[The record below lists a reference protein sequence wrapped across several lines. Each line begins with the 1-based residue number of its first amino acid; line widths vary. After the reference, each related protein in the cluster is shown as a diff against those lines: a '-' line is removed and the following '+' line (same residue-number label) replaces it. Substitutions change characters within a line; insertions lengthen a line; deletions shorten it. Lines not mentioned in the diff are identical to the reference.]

1 MECWKR
7 SAGENCSLYRD
18 VVQAEHFSSALS
30 PNVAIMPMI
39 SMVSGL
45 MSSEFLKIVTKTS
58 EPRALGKL
66 CVFNFKSSE
75 ITVQETWEKLE
86 NCPVC
91 SKDGLN

>member
-1 MECWKR
+1 MECWKLSAVEKR
-7 SAGENCSLYRD
+7 SFLYRD
-18 VVQAEHFSSALS
+18 IVQSEYFFSALS

-45 MSSEFLKIVTKTS
+45 ISSEFLKIVTKIS
-58 EPRALGKL
+58 EPSALGKL

-75 ITVQETWEKLE
+75 ITVQETWKKLK

-91 SKDGLN
+91 S